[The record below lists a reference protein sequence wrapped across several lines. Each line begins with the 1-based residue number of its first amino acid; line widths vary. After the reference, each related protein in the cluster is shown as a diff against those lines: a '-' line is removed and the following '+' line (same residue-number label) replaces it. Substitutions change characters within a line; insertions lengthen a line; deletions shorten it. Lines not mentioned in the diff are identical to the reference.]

1 MNARPSTA
9 RASSAASGAWLAHH
23 AGALRESLR
32 RCGRRPW
39 ATILTILVMGLAL
52 VLPMGLS
59 IILDNVKHLAGSVQ
73 ESRTI
78 NLFLHPDFT
87 VEQAR
92 QLGRELEQRP
102 DVAAIELRTPE
113 QGLAELRDNAGMG
126 AAIDALED
134 NPLPSLLLVTPGV
147 QADPAALV
155 AALEAL
161 PQADLVQH
169 DAAWRQRLEG
179 WLSLGGRLANLLTLL
194 FGAAAVLVVGNTIR
208 LELLDRAEEVR
219 VLQQL
224 GADDAF
230 IRRPF
235 LYLGAG
241 YGLGAGAVALGL
253 WATCMAVLRG
263 PMAALADSYGSAF
276 AFKTLDLLHSS
287 LVLLGA
293 MLLGMLGAW
302 LVVSHSLR
310 GNRSLEHRDA

>member
-1 MNARPSTA
+1 MNARPSSG
-9 RASSAASGAWLAHH
+9 RAVASAPGAWLAHH
-23 AGALRESLR
+23 RRALGESLQ
-32 RCGRRPW
+32 RCLRRPW
-39 ATILTILVMGLAL
+39 ATLLTIVVMGLAL

-92 QLGRELEQRP
+92 KLGDELQQRP
-102 DVAAIELRTPE
+102 DVAGIELRTPE
-113 QGLAELRDNAGMG
+113 QGLEELRQSAGMG
-126 AAIDALED
+126 AAIDALDD
-134 NPLPSLLLVTPGV
+134 NPLPSLLLVTPAEA
-147 QADPAALV
+147 ADPASLA

-169 DAAWRQRLEG
+169 DAVWRQRLEG
-179 WLSLGGRLANLLTLL
+179 WLTLGTRLSNLLTLL
-194 FGAAAVLVVGNTIR
+194 FGAGAVLVVGNTIR
-208 LELLDRAEEVR
+208 LELLNRSEEVR

-235 LYLGAG
+235 LYLGAW
-241 YGLGAGAVALGL
+241 YGLGAGAIALGL
-253 WATCMAVLRG
+253 WGTCVAVLR
-263 PMAALADSYGSAF
+263 PPLAALADSYGSSF
-276 AFKTLDLLHSS
+276 VFKTLDILHSS
-287 LVLLGA
+287 FVLVGA

-310 GNRSLEHRDA
+310 GNRSLER